1 MKRML
6 AMLAAVLLLALPV
19 LAEEKDEQAMANA
32 AYAAVLLE
40 GAPYEA
46 LDEVRPEWNPVRFT
60 VLDLD
65 GDGVTEV
72 ILEVT
77 EPEAYIILNGYATVQ
92 ATEWPYRGLLQL
104 KDDGTFLFS
113 NGATDNGV
121 AMLVLQGD
129 VDPQWGYLP
138 LAECITDENAQV
150 HYYLDGGA
158 EATDE
163 AGYQAFIDQQ
173 SAKLDALW
181 YEYTQENVRMLLG
194 Q

>member
-1 MKRML
+1 MKRMF
-6 AMLAAVLLLALPV
+6 AMLAALLLLALPV
-19 LAEEKDEQAMANA
+19 LAEEAEEQAAANA

-40 GAPYEA
+40 GAPYVA
-46 LDEVRPEWNPVRFT
+46 LGEVRPDWQPVRFT

-65 GDGVTEV
+65 GDGVMEV

-77 EPEAYIILNGYATVQ
+77 EPEAYIILNGSVTVY
-92 ATEWPYRGLLQL
+92 ATEWPYRGLLEL

-129 VDPQWGYLP
+129 DEPQWGYLP

-158 EATDE
+158 ETTDG
-163 AGYQAFIDQQ
+163 AGYQAFMAQQ
-173 SAKLDALW
+173 DAKLDALW
-181 YEYTQENVRMLLG
+181 YEYTEENLRLLLG